1 MSKVLIVDDEPSFL
15 TLLQLE
21 LSVAGFETA
30 VAADGR
36 TALRRIES
44 EKPDVVLLDI
54 MMPVLDGWEVLKLL
68 REQNGPQPRVIVV
81 TAKSAEIGLERALE
95 LGADGFMS
103 KPFDAD
109 KLIATVKDLAKK
121 GLRTR

>member
-1 MSKVLIVDDEPSFL
+1 MTKVLIVDDEPSFL

-68 REQNGPQPRVIVV
+68 REQTGPQPRVIVV
-81 TAKSAEIGLERALE
+81 TAKSAEIGLDRALE

-109 KLIATVKDLAKK
+109 KLIASVKELAKK
-121 GLRTR
+121 GLWTR